1 MTVGEAPRVVASVE
15 LGAVQLAVGT
25 GELSEVVVGAD
36 ISRGV
41 ADHKENRDKC
51 HACDHRGRG

>member
-15 LGAVQLAVGT
+15 LGAIQLAVDA

-41 ADHKENRDKC
+41 ADHEENRDEWR
-51 HACDHRGRG
+51 ACDQRGRG